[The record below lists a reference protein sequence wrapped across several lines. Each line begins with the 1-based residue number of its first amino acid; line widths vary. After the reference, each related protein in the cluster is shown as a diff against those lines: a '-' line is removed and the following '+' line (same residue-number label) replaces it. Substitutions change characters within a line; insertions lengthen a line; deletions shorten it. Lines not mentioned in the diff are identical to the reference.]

1 MDIPIDKKT
10 TYTPE
15 QRKEFAEMKERQKE
29 LREKMKEVDL
39 EAVFT
44 IKWRKD
50 FLKVNG
56 LYLILGKL

>member
-29 LREKMKEVDL
+29 LRENEGSRL
-39 EAVFT
+39 RSC
-44 IKWRKD
+44 IH
-50 FLKVNG
+50 
-56 LYLILGKL
+56 